1 MPEPWIQ
8 LGAKALTLDD
18 LQQAARELLKQSSGL
33 LVWLV
38 QGDMGSGKT
47 TLVKHLV
54 KELSAES
61 LVTSPTFSI
70 VNVYGREDKNVV
82 YHFDFYRIKNETE
95 ALDLGFE
102 EYLTSGNLCLI
113 EWSEK
118 VKMLLPTQFFEVKI
132 QSVDSL
138 RREIYFRRHD

>member
-1 MPEPWIQ
+1 MPEPWNQ
-8 LGAKALTLDD
+8 LGTKALTLDD

-33 LVWLV
+33 LVWLL
-38 QGDMGSGKT
+38 QGEMGSGKT

-70 VNVYGREDKNVV
+70 VNVYGKEDKNVV
-82 YHFDFYRIKNETE
+82 YHFDFYRIRNEDE

-113 EWSEK
+113 EWSDK
-118 VKMLLPTQFFEVKI
+118 VKMLLPSQFFEVKI
-132 QSVDSL
+132 QYVDSL